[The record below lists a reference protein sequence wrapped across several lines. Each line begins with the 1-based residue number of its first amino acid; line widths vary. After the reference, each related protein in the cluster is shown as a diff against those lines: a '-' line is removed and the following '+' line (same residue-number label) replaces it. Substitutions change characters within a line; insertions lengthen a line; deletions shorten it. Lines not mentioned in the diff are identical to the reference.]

1 MNFSDFLELFQHN
14 FFTNALLGGL
24 FASIACGIIGTYI
37 VIKRLVFISGGIT
50 HASLGGLGIGF
61 YFGLNPILSA
71 MVFSILSAFGIEWLS
86 SRQDVRED
94 SAIAAFWSFG
104 MAIGIICIY
113 LKAGF
118 APNLSDY
125 LFGNI
130 LTITLPDIYSFVA
143 LSFVLGAIFLLFR
156 REILYTA
163 FDRDF
168 AKTRNLP
175 VKFIEYAMMLF
186 IAVTIVLTIR
196 LVGVVL
202 LMSLLTIPQMTAN
215 LYTAN
220 FSKMIGLSILFGL
233 LGCTIGLCLSAFINV
248 PSGAFIIF
256 VLIAI
261 YFICRFVNSIFLK
274 NTVTA
279 K

>member
-1 MNFSDFLELFQHN
+1 MNFLDLFRYDFFI
-14 FFTNALLGGL
+14 NALLGGL

-86 SRQDVRED
+86 SRQDVRGD

-130 LTITLPDIYSFVA
+130 LIISRSDI
-143 LSFVLGAIFLLFR
+143 LSFVILSVVLSLVFFFFK
-156 REILYTA
+156 REILYVA
-163 FDRDF
+163 FDSDF

-175 VKFIEYAMMLF
+175 VKTIEYIMMFF

-202 LMSLLTIPQMTAN
+202 LMSLLTMPQMTAN

-220 FSKMIGLSILFGL
+220 FSKIILLSILFGL
-233 LGCTIGLCLSAFINV
+233 IGCISGLLLSAFINV

-256 VLIAI
+256 ILIAI
-261 YFICRFVNSIFLK
+261 FFICKLINYLFVKKTIS
-274 NTVTA
+274 A
-279 K
+279 

>member
-1 MNFSDFLELFQHN
+1 MDFIELFKYE
-14 FFTNALLGGL
+14 FFINALMGGIL
-24 FASIACGIIGTYI
+24 ASISCGIIGTYI

-61 YFGLNPILSA
+61 FFGWNPILSA
-71 MVFSILSAFGIEWLS
+71 LIFSILSAFGIEWIS
-86 SRQDVRED
+86 TRQGVRED

-118 APNLSDY
+118 APNLSDF

-130 LTITLPDIYSFVA
+130 LTITIPDIIAFASLA
-143 LSFVLGAIFLLFR
+143 AVLAIIFFFFR
-156 REILYTA
+156 REILYVA
-163 FDRDF
+163 FDKDF
-168 AKTRNLP
+168 ARTRNLP
-175 VKFIEYAMMLF
+175 VKFIEYSMMLF

-215 LYTAN
+215 LYTSN
-220 FSKMIGLSILFGL
+220 FPKMIFLSIL
-233 LGCTIGLCLSAFINV
+233 IGLVGCVSGLILSAFINV

-261 YFICRFVNSIFLK
+261 YFICRFINQISRSKVL
-274 NTVTA
+274 
-279 K
+279 

>member
-1 MNFSDFLELFQHN
+1 MDFFELFRYD
-14 FFTNALLGGL
+14 FFTNALIGGI

-61 YFGLNPILSA
+61 YFGFNPILSA
-71 MVFSILSAFGIEWLS
+71 MVFSVLSAFGIEWLS
-86 SRQDVRED
+86 GRKGVRED
-94 SAIAAFWSFG
+94 SAIASFWSFG

-118 APNLSDY
+118 APNLSEY

-130 LTITLPDIYSFVA
+130 LTITTTDIYAFA
-143 LSFVLGAIFLLFR
+143 TLSAVLAGIFFFFH
-156 REILYTA
+156 REILYVA
-163 FDRDF
+163 FDSDF
-168 AKTRNLP
+168 AKTRNFP
-175 VKFIEYAMMLF
+175 VKFIEYAMMFF
-186 IAVTIVLTIR
+186 IAVSIVLTIR

-202 LMSLLTIPQMTAN
+202 LMSLLTMPQMTAN

-220 FSKMIGLSILFGL
+220 FTKMIFLSIIFGL
-233 LGCTIGLCLSAFINV
+233 IGCISGLILSAFINV

-256 VLIAI
+256 ILIAI
-261 YFICRFVNSIFLK
+261 YFICRLVNLVFKRDTI
-274 NTVTA
+274 TA
-279 K
+279 N

>member
-1 MNFSDFLELFQHN
+1 MNIFELFQYD
-14 FFTNALLGGL
+14 FFTNALLGGF

-37 VIKRLVFISGGIT
+37 VIKRLVFICGGIT

-61 YFGLNPILSA
+61 YFGINPVFAALI
-71 MVFSILSAFGIEWLS
+71 FSILSAFGIEWLS
-86 SRQDVRED
+86 SRQGVRED

-130 LTITLPDIYSFVA
+130 LTITTADIFSFIIISLV
-143 LSFVLGAIFLLFR
+143 LSLIFIFFKNQ
-156 REILYTA
+156 ILYTA
-163 FDRDF
+163 FDADF
-168 AKTRNLP
+168 ARTRNLP
-175 VKFIEYAMMLF
+175 VKFIEYTMMLF
-186 IAVTIVLTIR
+186 IAITIVLTIR
-196 LVGVVL
+196 LVGVML

-220 FSKMIGLSILFGL
+220 FKKMIFLSILFGL
-233 LGCTIGLCLSAFINV
+233 IACVAGLILSAYINV

-256 VLIAI
+256 VLIAV
-261 YFICRFVNSIFLK
+261 YFICKIFNSLFFK
-274 NTVTA
+274 KAVTA

>member
-1 MNFSDFLELFQHN
+1 MNFSDFIELFQHD
-14 FFTNALLGGL
+14 FFTNAILGGL
-24 FASIACGIIGTYI
+24 FASISCGIIGTYI
-37 VIKRLVFISGGIT
+37 VIRRLVFISGGIT

-61 YFGLNPILSA
+61 YFGFNPILSA

-104 MAIGIICIY
+104 MAVGIICIF
-113 LKAGF
+113 LKSGF
-118 APNLSDY
+118 APNISDY

-130 LTITLPDIYSFVA
+130 LTITVIDIYLFIA
-143 LSFVLGAIFLLFR
+143 LSFVLGCIFFFFK

-163 FDRDF
+163 FDSDF

-175 VKFIEYAMMLF
+175 VIFIEYTMMF
-186 IAVTIVLTIR
+186 FVAVTIVLTIR

-202 LMSLLTIPQMTAN
+202 LMSLLTIPQMAAN

-220 FSKMIGLSILFGL
+220 FSKMILLSILFGL
-233 LGCTIGLCLSAFINV
+233 IGCTIGLCVSAFINV
-248 PSGAFIIF
+248 PSGATIIF
-256 VLIAI
+256 ALIAI
-261 YFICRFVNSIFLK
+261 YFTCRVFNAIFLK
-274 NTVTA
+274 NIITA

>member
-1 MNFSDFLELFQHN
+1 MDFFELFRYD
-14 FFTNALLGGL
+14 FFTNALIGGI

-61 YFGLNPILSA
+61 YFGFNPILSA
-71 MVFSILSAFGIEWLS
+71 MVFSVLSAFGIEWLS
-86 SRQDVRED
+86 GRKGVRED
-94 SAIAAFWSFG
+94 SAIASFWSFG

-118 APNLSDY
+118 APNLSEY

-130 LTITLPDIYSFVA
+130 LTITTTDIYAFA
-143 LSFVLGAIFLLFR
+143 TLSAVLAGIFFFFH
-156 REILYTA
+156 REILYVA
-163 FDRDF
+163 FDSDF
-168 AKTRNLP
+168 AKTRNFP
-175 VKFIEYAMMLF
+175 VKFIEYAMMFF
-186 IAVTIVLTIR
+186 IAVSIVLTIR

-202 LMSLLTIPQMTAN
+202 LMSLLTMPQMTAN

-220 FSKMIGLSILFGL
+220 FTKMIFLSIIFGL
-233 LGCTIGLCLSAFINV
+233 AGCISGLILSAFINV

-256 VLIAI
+256 ILIAI
-261 YFICRFVNSIFLK
+261 YFICRLVNLVFKRETI
-274 NTVTA
+274 TA
-279 K
+279 N

>member
-1 MNFSDFLELFQHN
+1 MNFLELFQYN
-14 FFTNALLGGL
+14 FFINALLGGL

-61 YFGLNPILSA
+61 YLGTNPFMSA
-71 MVFSILSAFGIEWLS
+71 MIFSVLSAFGIEWLS
-86 SRQDVRED
+86 SRKEVRED

-104 MAIGIICIY
+104 MAVGIICIY

-118 APNLSDY
+118 APNLSEY

-130 LTITLPDIYSFVA
+130 LTITRIDIYSFLI
-143 LSFVLGAIFLLFR
+143 LSIILSAVFFFFR
-156 REILYTA
+156 KEILYTA
-163 FDRDF
+163 FDSDF

-175 VKFIEYAMMLF
+175 VKFIEYVMMFF

-220 FSKMIGLSILFGL
+220 FGKMIFLSILFGL
-233 LGCTIGLCLSAFINV
+233 IGCISGLILSAYINV

-256 VLIAI
+256 ALISI
-261 YFICRFVNSIFLK
+261 YFICRLLNATFLK
-274 NTVTA
+274 NSISA

>member
-1 MNFSDFLELFQHN
+1 MDIFELFQYD

-24 FASIACGIIGTYI
+24 FASIACGIIGSY
-37 VIKRLVFISGGIT
+37 VVVKRLVFISGGIT

-61 YFGLNPILSA
+61 YFGLSPILSA
-71 MVFSILSAFGIEWLS
+71 MVFSVLSAFGIQWLS

-130 LTITLPDIYSFVA
+130 LTITTMDIIWFA
-143 LSFVLGAIFLLFR
+143 ILSFVLSCIFFFFK
-156 REILYTA
+156 REILYVA
-163 FDRDF
+163 FDSDF
-168 AKTRNLP
+168 AKTRNIP
-175 VKFIEYAMMLF
+175 VKFIEYAMMFF

-202 LMSLLTIPQMTAN
+202 LLSLLTIPQMIAN

-220 FSKMIGLSILFGL
+220 FTKIIFLSILFGL
-233 LGCTIGLCLSAFINV
+233 LGCIIGLILSAYINV

-261 YFICRFVNSIFLK
+261 YFICRFTNKVIKRKSIS
-274 NTVTA
+274 A
-279 K
+279 

>member
-1 MNFSDFLELFQHN
+1 MDILELFQYD

-24 FASIACGIIGTYI
+24 FASIACGIIGTYV

-61 YFGLNPILSA
+61 YFGLNPIMSA
-71 MVFSILSAFGIEWLS
+71 MIFSILSAFGIEWLS

-130 LTITLPDIYSFVA
+130 LTVTAMDIYWFVA
-143 LSFVLGAIFLLFR
+143 LSVVLSCIFFFFK
-156 REILYTA
+156 REILYVA
-163 FDRDF
+163 FDPDF

-175 VKFIEYAMMLF
+175 VKFIEYSMMFF

-202 LMSLLTIPQMTAN
+202 LLSLLTIPQMTAN

-220 FSKMIGLSILFGL
+220 FTKIIFLSILFGL
-233 LGCTIGLCLSAFINV
+233 LGCTIGLILSAYINV

-256 VLIAI
+256 ILIAI
-261 YFICRFVNSIFLK
+261 YFVCRLINKLARKKSIS
-274 NTVTA
+274 A
-279 K
+279 

>member
-1 MNFSDFLELFQHN
+1 M
-14 FFTNALLGGL
+14 GGL

-61 YFGLNPILSA
+61 YFGVNPIAAA
-71 MVFSILSAFGIEWLS
+71 MVFSVLSAFGIEWLS
-86 SRQDVRED
+86 SKQGVRED

-104 MAIGIICIY
+104 MAVGIICIY

-118 APNLSDY
+118 APNLSEY

-130 LTITLPDIYSFVA
+130 LTITTSDI
-143 LSFVLGAIFLLFR
+143 LSFVVISVVLSLLFIFFGKK
-156 REILYTA
+156 ILYTA
-163 FDRDF
+163 FDPDF
-168 AKTRNLP
+168 ARTRNLP
-175 VKFIEYAMMLF
+175 VKFIEYTMMLF
-186 IAVTIVLTIR
+186 IAITIVLTIR
-196 LVGVVL
+196 LVGVML

-220 FSKMIGLSILFGL
+220 FPKMIFLSILFGL
-233 LGCTIGLCLSAFINV
+233 VACISGLVLSTYINV

-261 YFICRFVNSIFLK
+261 YFICKVLNSVFFKKAIS
-274 NTVTA
+274 A

>member
-1 MNFSDFLELFQHN
+1 MNLTELIHYDFFV
-14 FFTNALLGGL
+14 NALLGGV
-24 FASIACGIIGTYI
+24 FAGIACGIIGTYV

-61 YFGLNPILSA
+61 YAGINPMAAA
-71 MVFSILSAFGIEWLS
+71 MVFSVLSAFGIEWLS
-86 SRQDVRED
+86 SRQGVRED

-104 MAIGIICIY
+104 MAVGIICIY

-118 APNLSDY
+118 APNLSEY

-130 LTITLPDIYSFVA
+130 LTITRTDI
-143 LSFVLGAIFLLFR
+143 LLFVILSLTLSAVFFFFR
-156 REILYTA
+156 KEILYVA
-163 FDRDF
+163 FDPDF
-168 AKTRNLP
+168 ARTRNLP
-175 VKFIEYAMMLF
+175 VTFIEYSMMFF

-215 LYTAN
+215 LYTSD
-220 FSKMIGLSILFGL
+220 FSKMIFLSILFGL
-233 LGCTIGLCLSAFINV
+233 IGCVSGLILSAYINV

-256 VLIAI
+256 VLITI
-261 YFICRFVNSIFLK
+261 FFICKMLNALHKKIILGRNKI
-274 NTVTA
+274 
-279 K
+279 

>member
-1 MNFSDFLELFQHN
+1 MNFLDLFEYN
-14 FFTNALLGGL
+14 FFINALLGAL
-24 FASIACGIIGTYI
+24 FACIACGIIGTYI

-61 YFGLNPILSA
+61 YLGINPMVSA

-86 SRQDVRED
+86 SRQGVRED

-118 APNLSDY
+118 APNLSEY

-130 LTITLPDIYSFVA
+130 LTITRSDIYLFVGLA
-143 LSFVLGAIFLLFR
+143 TILSIVFFLFR
-156 REILYTA
+156 REILYAA
-163 FDRDF
+163 FDPDF

-175 VKFIEYAMMLF
+175 VKFIEYTMMFF

-220 FSKMIGLSILFGL
+220 FSKMIFLSIFFGL
-233 LGCTIGLCLSAFINV
+233 IGCISGLILSAYINV

-256 VLIAI
+256 VLITI
-261 YFICRFVNSIFLK
+261 YFICRIANSLFFRK
-274 NTVTA
+274 SVSA
-279 K
+279 R

>member
-1 MNFSDFLELFQHN
+1 MNFFELLGYD

-37 VIKRLVFISGGIT
+37 VVKRLVFISGGIT

-61 YFGLNPILSA
+61 YFGINPFLSA
-71 MVFSILSAFGIEWLS
+71 MVFSVLSAFGIEWLS
-86 SRQDVRED
+86 TRQDVRED

-118 APNLSDY
+118 APSISEY

-130 LTITLPDIYSFVA
+130 LLITHSDIVLFA
-143 LSFVLGAIFLLFR
+143 LLSLVLSCVFYFFH
-156 REILYTA
+156 REILTTA

-168 AKTRNLP
+168 ARTRNLP
-175 VKFIEYAMMLF
+175 VKFIEYAMMFF

-202 LMSLLTIPQMTAN
+202 LMSLFTVPQMIAN

-220 FSKMIGLSILFGL
+220 FSKMIFLSILFGL
-233 LGCTIGLCLSAFINV
+233 IGCTTGLILSAYINV

-256 VLIAI
+256 TLII
-261 YFICRFVNSIFLK
+261 LYFVCRLINSLFFRKRVVN
-274 NTVTA
+274 A

>member
-1 MNFSDFLELFQHN
+1 MNFSDFLDLFHHD
-14 FFTNALLGGL
+14 FFTNAILGGL
-24 FASIACGIIGTYI
+24 FASISCGIIGTYI
-37 VIKRLVFISGGIT
+37 VIRRLVFISGGIT

-61 YFGLNPILSA
+61 YFGFNPILSA
-71 MVFSILSAFGIEWLS
+71 MIFSILSAFGIEWLS

-104 MAIGIICIY
+104 MAIGIICIF

-118 APNLSDY
+118 APNISDY

-130 LTITLPDIYSFVA
+130 LTITSTDIIFFVA
-143 LSFVLGAIFLLFR
+143 LSCILSLIFFFFK
-156 REILYTA
+156 REILYVA
-163 FDRDF
+163 FDSDF

-175 VKFIEYAMMLF
+175 VKFIEYIMMF
-186 IAVTIVLTIR
+186 FVAVTIVLTIR

-220 FSKMIGLSILFGL
+220 FSKMILLSIIFGL
-233 LGCTIGLCLSAFINV
+233 VGCTIGLCLSAFINV

-256 VLIAI
+256 ILIAI
-261 YFICRFVNSIFLK
+261 YFICRIFNSLFLK
-274 NTVTA
+274 RVITA

>member
-1 MNFSDFLELFQHN
+1 MNFFELFQYN
-14 FFTNALLGGL
+14 FFINALLGGL

-61 YFGLNPILSA
+61 YLGVNPFISA
-71 MVFSILSAFGIEWLS
+71 MIFSIFSAFGIQWLS
-86 SRQDVRED
+86 SRKGVRED

-104 MAIGIICIY
+104 MAVGIICIY

-118 APNLSDY
+118 APNLSEY

-130 LTITLPDIYSFVA
+130 LTITRIDIYSFLA
-143 LSFVLGAIFLLFR
+143 LSIILSIVFFFFR
-156 REILYTA
+156 REILYAA
-163 FDRDF
+163 FDPDF
-168 AKTRNLP
+168 AKTRSLP
-175 VKFIEYAMMLF
+175 VKFIEYAMMFF
-186 IAVTIVLTIR
+186 IAITIVLTIR

-220 FSKMIGLSILFGL
+220 FPKMIFLSIFFGL
-233 LGCTIGLCLSAFINV
+233 IGCISGLILSAYINV

-256 VLIAI
+256 VLISI
-261 YFICRFVNSIFLK
+261 YFICRMINATLLK
-274 NTVTA
+274 NTISS

>member
-1 MNFSDFLELFQHN
+1 MDLLDLFHYD
-14 FFTNALLGGL
+14 FFTNALLGSV
-24 FASIACGIIGTYI
+24 FASIACGIIGTYV

-61 YFGLNPILSA
+61 YLGISPFFSA
-71 MVFSILSAFGIEWLS
+71 MIFSVLSAFGIEWLS
-86 SRQDVRED
+86 SRKGIRED

-104 MAIGIICIY
+104 MAVGIICIY

-118 APNLSDY
+118 APNLSEY

-130 LTITLPDIYSFVA
+130 LTITAFDILFFA
-143 LSFVLGAIFLLFR
+143 ILSVILSIIFFFFR
-156 REILYTA
+156 REILYIA
-163 FDRDF
+163 FDPDF

-175 VKFIEYAMMLF
+175 VKFIEYTMMFF

-220 FSKMIGLSILFGL
+220 FPKMIFLSILFGL
-233 LGCTIGLCLSAFINV
+233 IGCLSGLILSAYINV

-256 VLIAI
+256 VLIGI
-261 YFICRFVNSIFLK
+261 YFICRLFNSIFLRK
-274 NTVTA
+274 A
-279 K
+279 ISAG